1 MVGMQMGPAA
11 SGGPEV
17 EIKLEAE
24 MSDDGLRRVLALR
37 PAAAKLAV
45 SQLRSVY
52 FDTDDLKLR
61 ENGVSLRVRWDG
73 RRHTQ
78 TLKVNPRA
86 GLPTR
91 RLEIKR
97 EIESEFPHLTAT
109 EKRVLRE
116 AGLNPKKAVLKEAF
130 EVEVRRSRWRQGGV
144 EIAVDEG
151 KITADARQVQFLE
164 VEIEDKGCGA
174 RELFR
179 QAARLRTTAELAV
192 MTLTKAE
199 RGYGLAS
206 GEWEQPA
213 SWRTPVL
220 SPRMSAAEGFRA
232 IAESC
237 VQHFM
242 LNERAL
248 RSGFDSRGVH
258 QARLAIRRLRATL
271 SFFAPLARDARVGR
285 VKADLKWLSAQLGAV
300 RDLDVFY
307 RKFLSTQLRRNALAE
322 GVEIRA
328 HFDRWRSTA
337 FDTLASSLRSER
349 FRQAMLGLIEWL
361 ECGDWRALSA
371 IEAGP
376 GAESFAS
383 FIDKRMRRSLKRLSR
398 GAKDLPQLDDAAIHT
413 LRRKAKNLRY
423 VAESHRAV
431 LENDK
436 DLERHGGELA
446 ALRSIQSQLG
456 RRQDLIVAQTLLRS
470 LLDAQPDGT
479 SPGGPDMYFAGGV
492 LAQVAAS
499 EPTDHL
505 ILEAQKAFQR
515 LAR

>member
-1 MVGMQMGPAA
+1 MGPAA

-24 MSDDGLRRVLALR
+24 MSDDGLLRALALR
-37 PAAAKLAV
+37 PTAAKLAV

-52 FDTDDLKLR
+52 FDTEDLKLR
-61 ENGVSLRVRWDG
+61 DNGVSLRVRWDG

-116 AGLNPKKAVLKEAF
+116 AGVKPKKAALKEAF
-130 EVEVRRSRWRQGGV
+130 DVEVRRSRWRQGGIEV
-144 EIAVDEG
+144 AVDEG
-151 KITADARQVQFLE
+151 KIAARGKHVQFLE
-164 VEIEDKGCGA
+164 VELEDKGCGA

-179 QAARLRTTAELAV
+179 QAARLSATAELAV

-199 RGYGLAS
+199 RGYHLAS

-220 SPRMSAAEGFRA
+220 SAKMSAADGFRA

-248 RSGFDSRGVH
+248 RGGFDSRAVH
-258 QARLAIRRLRATL
+258 QGRVAIRRLRATL
-271 SFFAPLARDARVGR
+271 SFFAPLARDARLSR
-285 VKADLKWLSAQLGAV
+285 VRADLKWLSAQLGAV

-328 HFDRWRSTA
+328 HFDRWRAAA
-337 FDTLASSLRSER
+337 FARLAASLASAR
-349 FRQAMLGLIEWL
+349 FREVMLSLIEWL
-361 ECGDWRALSA
+361 ECGDWRTLSA
-371 IEAGP
+371 IEASP
-376 GAESFAS
+376 GAEGFGD
-383 FIDKRMRRSLKRLSR
+383 FVDRRMQKSLKRLSR
-398 GAKDLPQLDDAAIHT
+398 ASYTLLQLDDAAIHA
-413 LRRKAKNLRY
+413 LRKQAKDLRY
-423 VAESHRAV
+423 VAESQRAV
-431 LENDK
+431 LAGDK
-436 DLERHGGELA
+436 RLERHDEDVA
-446 ALRSIQSQLG
+446 ALKLIQSQLG
-456 RRQDLIVAQTLLRS
+456 QRQDLIVAQNLLRS
-470 LLDAQPDGT
+470 LLDVQPGGGK
-479 SPGGPDMYFAGGV
+479 SQGGPDMYFAAGV

-505 ILEAQKAFQR
+505 FATAQRALMS